1 LVPGIY
7 FRVYPVRTLTMKSMQ
22 DSSYYKWYIL
32 LLAMMTYGS
41 IAGSARLC
49 MPVLFPEIA
58 AELGLSMVAIGT
70 IWGMDPLAGVF
81 LGLPGGLLADR
92 FGVKRTLTVVCILAG
107 VFGALRGFSVDFLS
121 MAAFMFLF
129 GLMAAVT
136 PSIIPKVTTVW
147 FAGKHLGMAN
157 GMLNVA
163 WAVGAVFAT
172 LTSATLFSPWLG
184 GWQNVLFFFGVPPVL
199 MGLLWWLTG
208 REPPKQDT
216 AYTPVSGTPFR
227 KALSSVIHIRDVWI
241 MGIVLLT
248 YWGTN
253 MGFGGYL
260 PTYLR
265 NVGWEAGLAD
275 SAMTAFMGIGV
286 LGVIPMVLFSDKI
299 GSRKIV
305 MMFAIFVLA
314 LSMGL
319 IPLVNTMGV
328 WIFLIV
334 GGILRSG
341 VAALG
346 NTLILET
353 KGVGGTFSGTAIGLT
368 NTLGMLGAFVSPPIG
383 NSLTAFNA
391 DLPIF
396 FWAIL
401 GVAALPLLL
410 MVKETNSTT
419 DNGISHQMG

>member
-1 LVPGIY
+1 VPGIY

>member
-1 LVPGIY
+1 
-7 FRVYPVRTLTMKSMQ
+7 MKSMQ